1 MTRTAFWP
9 LRHHVDRGDV
19 VSRQPLPI
27 ADTDTDSLLGSLE
40 GRARQ
45 ERAELIRW
53 LLSRDITPDEIRTA
67 TSPMLLATRHLVGGD
82 DRYVSARETSAKH
95 GIELELLQRI
105 QNAMGMPAVADP
117 DAPVHMSADAEA
129 AARVQ
134 RFVDLG
140 LDSEQIIGAIR
151 VLSEGLSRAAEVMRS
166 TAFAAVL
173 EPGATEL
180 QIARR
185 YEASVRRI
193 APSLGPLIE
202 DMMFFQLRHMMMETE
217 AMTASE
223 RADGVPL
230 PGART
235 VSVAFADL
243 VGFTR
248 LGESVPPEELEG
260 LARNLSD
267 TAWQVAAPPVRMVK
281 TIGDAVMLVSPDPA
295 ALLDT
300 VLNLMDAT
308 EAQSNFPRLKVGM
321 TVGQAVSRA
330 GDWFGSPVNLASRV
344 TSISRPGSVLLAQT
358 ARDAIGDDPRF
369 TWSDA
374 GTRKLKGIEHDIRL
388 CRARRAL
395 NP

>member
-1 MTRTAFWP
+1 MGVQGLQA
-9 LRHHVDRGDV
+9 GDND
-19 VSRQPLPI
+19 I
-27 ADTDTDSLLGSLE
+27 ESLLGSLE

-45 ERAELIRW
+45 ERAELIHW
-53 LLSRDITPDEIRTA
+53 LLSRDVTVDEIRTA
-67 TSPMLLATRHLVGGD
+67 TSPMLLAARHLVGGD
-82 DRYVSARETSAKH
+82 DRYVSARETSSKH

-105 QNAMGMPAVADP
+105 QNAMGMPTVDDP
-117 DAPVHMSADAEA
+117 DASVHMSADAEA

-140 LDSEQIIGAIR
+140 LDTEQIIGAIR
-151 VLSEGLSRAAEVMRS
+151 ILSEGLSRAAEVMRS

-180 QIARR
+180 EIARR
-185 YEASVRRI
+185 YEASVSRI

-217 AMTASE
+217 AVTASE
-223 RADGVPL
+223 RADGMPL
-230 PGART
+230 PGARS

-267 TAWQVAAPPVRMVK
+267 IAWQVASPPVRMIK
-281 TIGDAVMLVSPDPA
+281 TIGDAVMFVSPDPA
-295 ALLDT
+295 ALLET

-308 EAQSNFPRLKVGM
+308 EANGDLPRLKVGM

-344 TSISRPGSVLLAQT
+344 TSISMPGAVLVAQP
-358 ARDAIGDDPRF
+358 ARDAIGKDPRF

-374 GTRKLKGIEHDIRL
+374 GARKLKGIEHDVRL
-388 CRARRAL
+388 SRARRAV